1 MSAKATMKK
10 FASIGRVL
18 DGLRSGSTPTPKAE
32 NEIVETLSSEDFT
45 INKVVR
51 HGFPYK
57 PSAMAY
63 DPVQHILVIG
73 SENGSLRIFGQPG
86 VDCHVRHD
94 EDVAV
99 LQLIFLVNEGAL
111 VSVCADDSLHLWNL
125 RQKKPAILHSLKFNR
140 ERITYTH
147 LPFQSKWLYIGTERG
162 NIHIV
167 NIESFILSGYVIN
180 WNKAI
185 ELSRK
190 THPGPVVHLSDNPI
204 DSNKLL
210 IGFESGAL
218 VLWDLRNKQAEYRY
232 SCSAPLR
239 SVSWNHEGK
248 QFMCSHTDGSLS
260 LWHVRTTT
268 KPHNIMYPHAR
279 PPLVKG
285 ARPDPC
291 TPINKVEWRTCKGQ
305 DPYII
310 FSGGLSYEKAA
321 KQPSLTIMQ
330 GKNTTVLEMEH
341 PIMDF
346 MSLCETPWP
355 SDIHEP
361 YAIVVLLENDMVV
374 VDLNSPGYPC
384 FENPYPMDLHESPVT
399 CVQYYADCPPDI
411 IPALYSVGSS
421 SQQKKRMGY
430 SKKEWPVK
438 GGEWGTGGNSYPE
451 IIITGHADG
460 SLKFWDA
467 SAVTLQ
473 VLYKLKTA
481 KVFEKKGKSVDGEE
495 DPYAI
500 QIINMCLDSRLFCVA
515 GASGHVILFRYSKQ
529 EAQLEQLTVKRRNER
544 KEGITSIEISIVYE
558 AEELESPDCE
568 LPPTPIGRN
577 ASTSSSSTAPHMSS
591 SSGEGVKDNV
601 TNIKVRSGGVK
612 FPPGYQ
618 PDVICQ
624 FVWMDG
630 EPPPTVT
637 SLECNSAYG
646 LMAIGT
652 ANGIAIVDFIQKTC
666 LLNMGTPDLYGSAD
680 PYQRTPR
687 SPKRN
692 KPQGLGDIVEQGMTE
707 PERCRSPPGNSGNS
721 DQQNGV
727 CLSPTSNNSK
737 KEKRPNDA
745 QLKRSKSQGTR
756 KLLKKGESTASEGG
770 NGEGIDVGCMGGFMN
785 TDGASRCSS
794 LLTPDRGEGSFT
806 RSRSSSMSSLE
817 RESKEAIN
825 CLAFA
830 ESYTTKTDLITV
842 PCLWVGTSLG
852 SVLVIV
858 ITLPSS
864 CEQRPSEPVIVSPS
878 GTVLRLKGAILCMSF
893 LDFTGNV
900 LPLQSEPWREM
911 NPKETPKEKTKRD
924 IPARPKMS
932 PSSSTEIVD
941 RQFVVICSEKQAKVI
956 SLPSQT
962 CAYRVKVTETSYALK
977 SDVISMPTKSSG
989 REACCLACYIAN
1001 GHIMAFAVPSL
1012 RPMLDSEYLPLT
1024 DYRIARTFCFTN
1036 HGQALYLCS
1045 PTEMQRVTLCTET
1058 SENLQEMLGDLFL
1071 PVDTPEAPSK
1081 GFFKGLF
1088 GGGGGALDR
1097 EELFGESSGKASKSV
1112 AKHIPGTG
1120 GMEGVKA
1127 ASGGVAAELQKARL
1141 ALNERGEK
1149 LGELEDRT
1157 AQMMAN
1163 ADNFSQ
1169 AAHQIMQKY
1178 KDKKWYQF

>member
-18 DGLRSGSTPTPKAE
+18 DGLRSGSTPAPKTE
-32 NEIVETLSSEDFT
+32 TEIIETLSSEDFT
-45 INKVVR
+45 VSKVVR
-51 HGFPYK
+51 HGFPFE
-57 PSAMAY
+57 PTAMAY
-63 DPVQHILVIG
+63 DPVQNILVIG
-73 SENGSLRIFGQPG
+73 SKNGSLRIFGQPG

-94 EDVAV
+94 DDIAV
-99 LQLIFLVNEGAL
+99 LQLIFLANEGAL

-125 RQKKPAILHSLKFNR
+125 RQKRPAILHSLKFNR
-140 ERITYTH
+140 ERITFSH

-167 NIESFILSGYVIN
+167 NIECFVLSGYVIN

-190 THPGPVVHLSDNPI
+190 THPGPVVHLSDNPL
-204 DSNKLL
+204 DPNKLL
-210 IGFESGAL
+210 IGFESGAI
-218 VLWDLRNKQAEYRY
+218 VLWDLRSKAAEHRY
-232 SCSAPLR
+232 NCPTPVR
-239 SVSWNHEGK
+239 SISWSHEGK
-248 QFMCSHTDGSLS
+248 QFLCSHTDGSLT
-260 LWHVRTTT
+260 LWNMKHPSKAVNVM
-268 KPHNIMYPHAR
+268 HPHAK
-279 PPLVKG
+279 PPIMKG

-291 TPINKVEWRTCKGQ
+291 APITKVEWKSCKGIE
-305 DPYII
+305 PYIV
-310 FSGGLSYEKAA
+310 FCGGLTYDKAA

-341 PIMDF
+341 PIIDF
-346 MSLCETPWP
+346 ICLCETPWP
-355 SDIHEP
+355 NDIQDP
-361 YAIVVLLENDMVV
+361 YAIIVLLENDMVV
-374 VDLNSPGYPC
+374 VDLTSQGFPC

-411 IPALYSVGSS
+411 IPAFYSVGSS
-421 SQQKKRMGY
+421 SQQKKRQGY

-438 GGEWGTGGNSYPE
+438 GGEWGSGGNSYPE

-460 SLKFWDA
+460 SVKFWDA
-467 SAVTLQ
+467 SAVSLQ

-481 KVFEKKGKSVDGEE
+481 KIFEKKSKSLDGEE

-500 QIINMCLDSRLFCVA
+500 QLIQMCLDSRILSIA
-515 GASGHVILFRYSKQ
+515 GASGHVIIYRFSKQ
-529 EAQLEQLTVKRRNER
+529 EIQIDQLP
-544 KEGITSIEISIVYE
+544 SIEVSIVYD
-558 AEELESPDCE
+558 AEEIETPDCE

-577 ASTSSSSTAPHMSS
+577 SSTTSSTSSMPLSGAASSQHMSC
-591 SSGEGVKDNV
+591 SSGEGMKDNV
-601 TNIKVRSGGVK
+601 PNLKVRTSSLK

-618 PDVICQ
+618 PELICQ
-624 FVWMDG
+624 FVWVDG

-637 SLECNSAYG
+637 SVETNSSYG
-646 LMAIGT
+646 VMAIGT
-652 ANGIAIVDFIQKTC
+652 ANGLAMVDYIQRTC
-666 LLNMGTPDLYGSAD
+666 LLSMGTPDLYGSAD

-692 KPQGLGDIVEQGMTE
+692 KPQGLGDIVEQGTTE
-707 PERCRSPPGNSGNS
+707 PERCRSPPGNSNS
-721 DQQNGV
+721 EQQNGV
-727 CLSPTSNNSK
+727 CLSPTGNNSK
-737 KEKRPNDA
+737 KDKRPNDA
-745 QLKRSKSQGTR
+745 QLKR
-756 KLLKKGESTASEGG
+756 
-770 NGEGIDVGCMGGFMN
+770 N
-785 TDGASRCSS
+785 
-794 LLTPDRGEGSFT
+794 RGEGSFT

-830 ESYTTKTDLITV
+830 ESYTTKTDLTTV

-852 SVLVIV
+852 SVLVIM

-864 CEQRPSEPVIVSPS
+864 EEQRSNEPLIVSPT

-893 LDFTGNV
+893 LDFSGNFIPAQTDNWKDFN
-900 LPLQSEPWREM
+900 LTKDSSTKDKMKREP
-911 NPKETPKEKTKRD
+911 
-924 IPARPKMS
+924 PARPKMS

-962 CAYRVKVTETSYALK
+962 CAYRVKVTETSYAIK
-977 SDVISMPTKSSG
+977 AEVVSMPSKSTG
-989 REACCLACYIAN
+989 RESYCLACYVAN
-1001 GHIMAFAVPSL
+1001 GHIMTFSVPGL
-1012 RPMLDSEYLPLT
+1012 RPLLDTEYLPLT
-1024 DYRIARTFCFTN
+1024 DLRIARTFCFTN
-1036 HGQALYLCS
+1036 HGQALYLCTAS
-1045 PTEMQRVTLCTET
+1045 EMQRITLCTET

-1088 GGGGGALDR
+1088 GGGSGTLDR
-1097 EELFGESSGKASKSV
+1097 EDLFGESSGKASKSV

-1120 GMEGVKA
+1120 GLEGVKA
-1127 ASGGVAAELQKARL
+1127 ASGGVAGELARARI

-1149 LGELEDRT
+1149 LSELEERT

>member
-1 MSAKATMKK
+1 
-10 FASIGRVL
+10 
-18 DGLRSGSTPTPKAE
+18 
-32 NEIVETLSSEDFT
+32 
-45 INKVVR
+45 
-51 HGFPYK
+51 
-57 PSAMAY
+57 MAY
-63 DPVQHILVIG
+63 DPVQNILVIG
-73 SENGSLRIFGQPG
+73 SKNGSLRIFGQPG

-99 LQLIFLVNEGAL
+99 IQLIFLVNEGAL

-140 ERITYTH
+140 ERITFCH

-167 NIESFILSGYVIN
+167 NIECFILSGYVIN

-190 THPGPVVHLSDNPI
+190 THPGPVVHLSDNPL
-204 DSNKLL
+204 DPNKLL
-210 IGFESGAL
+210 IGFESGAI
-218 VLWDLRNKQAEYRY
+218 VLWDLRTKAAEYRY
-232 SCSAPLR
+232 CCQAPVR
-239 SVSWNHEGK
+239 SIAWNCEGK
-248 QFMCSHTDGSLS
+248 QFLCSHTDGSLT
-260 LWHVRTTT
+260 LWNMKNAN
-268 KPHNIMYPHAR
+268 KPVNIMYPHAK
-279 PPLVKG
+279 PPIMKG
-285 ARPDPC
+285 ARIDPC
-291 TPINKVEWRTCKGQ
+291 APISKVEWKSCKGAE
-305 DPYII
+305 PYII
-310 FSGGLSYEKAA
+310 FSGGLTYDKAA

-346 MSLCETPWP
+346 LCLCETPWP
-355 SDIHEP
+355 SDIQEP
-361 YAIVVLLENDMVV
+361 YAIIVLLENDMVV
-374 VDLNSPGYPC
+374 VDLTSPGFPC

-411 IPALYSVGSS
+411 IPAFYSVGSS
-421 SQQKKRMGY
+421 SQQKKRQGY

-438 GGEWGTGGNSYPE
+438 GGVWGSGGNSYPE

-467 SAVTLQ
+467 SAVSLQ
-473 VLYKLKTA
+473 ILYKLKTA
-481 KVFEKKGKSVDGEE
+481 KVFDKKSKSLDGEE

-500 QIINMCLDSRLFCVA
+500 QLIEMCLDSRVIAVA
-515 GASGHVILFRYSKQ
+515 GASGHVILYRFSKQ
-529 EAQLEQLTVKRRNER
+529 EIQIDQLA
-544 KEGITSIEISIVYE
+544 SIEISIVYE

-568 LPPTPIGRN
+568 LPPTPLGRN
-577 ASTSSSSTAPHMSS
+577 SSTTSSTSSVPAIGSGSTTHMSS
-591 SSGEGVKDNV
+591 SSGEGVKDNMP
-601 TNIKVRSGGVK
+601 NIKVRTSALK
-612 FPPGYQ
+612 FPSGYQ
-618 PDVICQ
+618 PEVICQ
-624 FVWMDG
+624 FLWVDG
-630 EPPPTVT
+630 EPPPVVT
-637 SLECNSAYG
+637 AVEPNSSYG
-646 LMAIGT
+646 LLAIGT
-652 ANGIAIVDFIQKTC
+652 ANGLAIVDYIQKTC

-692 KPQGLGDIVEQGMTE
+692 KPQGLGDIVEQGTTE
-707 PERCRSPPGNSGNS
+707 PERCRSPPGNSNS
-721 DQQNGV
+721 EQQNGV
-727 CLSPTSNNSK
+727 CLSPTGNNSK
-737 KEKRPNDA
+737 KDKRPNDA
-745 QLKRSKSQGTR
+745 QLKR
-756 KLLKKGESTASEGG
+756 
-770 NGEGIDVGCMGGFMN
+770 N
-785 TDGASRCSS
+785 
-794 LLTPDRGEGSFT
+794 RGEGSFT

-817 RESKEAIN
+817 RETKEAIN

-830 ESYTTKTDLITV
+830 ESYTTKTDLTTV

-852 SVLVIV
+852 SVLVIM

-864 CEQRPSEPVIVSPS
+864 EEQRRNEPVIVSPS

-893 LDFTGNV
+893 LDFSGNFI
-900 LPLQSEPWREM
+900 PAQTDNWKDM
-911 NPKETPKEKTKRD
+911 NLTKETSTKEKMKRET
-924 IPARPKMS
+924 PTRPKMS

-962 CAYRVKVTETSYALK
+962 CAYRVKVTETSYAIK
-977 SDVISMPTKSSG
+977 AAVVSMPSKFTG
-989 REACCLACYIAN
+989 RDSYCLACYVAN
-1001 GHIMAFAVPSL
+1001 GHIMAFGIPSL
-1012 RPMLDSEYLPLT
+1012 RPLMDTEYLPLT
-1024 DYRIARTFCFTN
+1024 DLRIARTFCFTN

-1045 PTEMQRVTLCTET
+1045 STEMQRITLCTET

-1088 GGGGGALDR
+1088 GGGAGTLDR

-1120 GMEGVKA
+1120 GLEGVKA
-1127 ASGGVAAELQKARL
+1127 ASGGVAGELAKARI

-1149 LGELEDRT
+1149 LSELDERT

-1163 ADNFSQ
+1163 AENFSQ